1 MDASIAES
9 ASMTNWSEGVDSAI
23 LDAREASSM
32 LMWRSGSRVCSELSD
47 EVSTSSLQERASAGP
62 IAEPGEWFQTRS

>member
-1 MDASIAES
+1 MAES

-23 LDAREASSM
+23 FDVREASSK

-47 EVSTSSLQERASAGP
+47 EVSTSSLRDKALAGP
-62 IAEPGEWFQTRS
+62 IVAPGVWFQIRS